1 MGAAA
6 EQVLH
11 AVEGTA
17 AAPGADARGCSL
29 LFVLLLNLVTVLQ
42 TPKSSGT
49 NASHYSLFC
58 RVHPVYKHVFSINAA
73 PTLAFIGLPFKVKL
87 PNSQLHLQYSIQ
99 SLLTTAAMQ
108 VVPFPQM
115 ELVARWIA
123 RVLSGRSQLPT
134 MMAMRQDSRSHY
146 EHLRMQ
152 GMPVRWGHPF

>member
-1 MGAAA
+1 M
-6 EQVLH
+6 
-11 AVEGTA
+11 
-17 AAPGADARGCSL
+17 
-29 LFVLLLNLVTVLQ
+29 
-42 TPKSSGT
+42 
-49 NASHYSLFC
+49 
-58 RVHPVYKHVFSINAA
+58 YKHVFSINAA

-87 PNSQLHLQYSIQ
+87 PNPQLHLQYSIQ

-115 ELVARWIA
+115 ELVAKWIA

-152 GMPVRWGHPF
+152 GMPVRWGHPVRAICSHMFLLRQQSTCHASSTGPLGETH